1 MNETSNNRFQVKA
14 GEWEG
19 PLEVLLD
26 LIEKKK
32 LHISA
37 ISLAEITDDYIAYLN
52 SHPGMPPATVA
63 QFVLIA
69 STLMLIKSVSL
80 LPELKLTEEET
91 ANIDDLERRLRLYAA
106 MRERAKVLGE
116 RWGREQLFFP
126 RRERPFTP
134 VFAPT
139 TELSLPNLNAAIR
152 ELLANLPKVEKLP
165 EKIVRKI
172 ISLEEV
178 IEGLAKRVQNAISFK
193 WSELT
198 SEHRGEKTSLI
209 VSFLGLLELM
219 KRGMVEIKQTDH
231 FADMEVGQSHIYKNS
246 Q

>member
-1 MNETSNNRFQVKA
+1 MVETNNNRFQVKA

-26 LIEKKK
+26 LIEKRK
-32 LHISA
+32 LHISTV
-37 ISLAEITDDYIAYLN
+37 SLAAITDDYIAYLN
-52 SHPGMPPATVA
+52 NHPGLPPATVA
-63 QFVLIA
+63 QFVFIA

-80 LPELKLTEEET
+80 LPNLKLTEEET
-91 ANIDDLERRLRLYAA
+91 ANIDDLERRLKIYAA
-106 MRERAKVLGE
+106 LRDRAKILGE
-116 RWGREQLFFP
+116 QWGKEPLFFP

-139 TELSLPNLNAAIR
+139 AELSLANLNASLR
-152 ELLANLPKVEKLP
+152 ELLANLPKVEKMP
-165 EKIVRKI
+165 EKIVKKI

-193 WSELT
+193 WSEL
-198 SEHRGEKTSLI
+198 SAEHRGEKTNLI

-219 KRGMVEIKQTDH
+219 KRGMVEIKQTNH
-231 FADMEVGQSHIYKNS
+231 FADMEVEQSNIYTK
-246 Q
+246 

>member
-1 MNETSNNRFQVKA
+1 MTTEFKTKA

-37 ISLAEITDDYIAYLN
+37 ISLAAITDDYITYLN
-52 SHPGMPPATVA
+52 AHPGMPPATVA

-106 MRERAKVLGE
+106 MRERAKILE
-116 RWGREQLFFP
+116 EQWNKKRLFFP
-126 RRERPFTP
+126 RRERSFTA

-139 TELSLPNLNAAIR
+139 TELSLANLSAVLR

-165 EKIVRKI
+165 EKIVQKI

-193 WSELT
+193 WSQLST
-198 SEHRGEKTSLI
+198 EHRGEKTSLI

-231 FADMEVGQSHIYKNS
+231 FADMEVEQTKTHLYK
-246 Q
+246 